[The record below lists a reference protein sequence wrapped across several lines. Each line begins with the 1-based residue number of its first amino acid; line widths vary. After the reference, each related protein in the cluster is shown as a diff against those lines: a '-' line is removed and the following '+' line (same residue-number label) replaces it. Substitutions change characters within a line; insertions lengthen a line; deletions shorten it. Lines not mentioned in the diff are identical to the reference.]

1 MLHKANMSPMFGMA
15 TSRQCGMEFAIVAAF
30 SLTALEGA

>member
-1 MLHKANMSPMFGMA
+1 MLHKANISSLFGMA
-15 TSRQCGMEFAIVAAF
+15 TSRQRGMEFAIVAAF